1 MITDNAIGVK
11 NPIELDLFMLETNAR
26 KMITDLINPILSK
39 MNDDHEKM
47 VAANQRNARIEE
59 RLLQVEHV
67 LGLQQAK
74 PKIFEEIK
82 DELANIRATMKLQ
95 EQVLMEKVDIMD
107 LKMRHMKDVVDDCSH
122 VTNFLSGKAE

>member
-1 MITDNAIGVK
+1 MIPNEMITDNAIGVK

-67 LGLQQAK
+67 LGL
-74 PKIFEEIK
+74 
-82 DELANIRATMKLQ
+82 
-95 EQVLMEKVDIMD
+95 
-107 LKMRHMKDVVDDCSH
+107 
-122 VTNFLSGKAE
+122 

>member
-1 MITDNAIGVK
+1 MIPNEMITDNAIGVR

-67 LGLQQAK
+67 LGL
-74 PKIFEEIK
+74 
-82 DELANIRATMKLQ
+82 
-95 EQVLMEKVDIMD
+95 
-107 LKMRHMKDVVDDCSH
+107 
-122 VTNFLSGKAE
+122 